1 MATPSASRWDETP
14 GRVKGSE
21 TPGVTP
27 HRPGS
32 ETPGATPSTR
42 IWEATPSHVT
52 PGHATPGHATPG
64 GNTTP
69 GKVFFLCAQGSYI
82 FIYIYVLILGQLL
95 LISNGLCLIT
105 RHFINQEKSLGWNS
119 QDRKRFVV
127 FSMSIISSF
136 LGSCWFW
143 REVSPVLS
151 SSVFTVTA
159 AAFKHDLDLL
169 TFFPL
174 HFAQWNN

>member
-1 MATPSASRWDETP
+1 MKLLGVQKAQKHQVLPPTGLALRHQELPLAP
-14 GRVKGSE
+14 GYGKLHQAMWRLDMPHLDMPLLAAIPHQVKSSFC
-21 TPGVTP
+21 VLRA
-27 HRPGS
+27 H
-32 ETPGATPSTR
+32 
-42 IWEATPSHVT
+42 
-52 PGHATPGHATPG
+52 
-64 GNTTP
+64 
-69 GKVFFLCAQGSYI
+69 I

-151 SSVFTVTA
+151 SSVFTMTA
-159 AAFKHDLDLL
+159 VAFKHDLDLL

-174 HFAQWNN
+174 HYAQWNN